1 MKFNQSEISDIIQ
14 LAWDDQTDFSHITKI
29 YEINEGDVKKIMKNN
44 IKRKSYEIW
53 RKRISEFTFVKKK
66 SLNLYDLKSNYFI
79 NNYFKK
85 KSTYSFP
92 KIIYPYSPV

>member
-29 YEINEGDVKKIMKNN
+29 YEINEGGVKKIMKKN

-53 RKRISEFTFVKKK
+53 RKRIAQRSAQKTQ
-66 SLNLYDLKSNYFI
+66 LKGI
-79 NNYFKK
+79 AHG
-85 KSTYSFP
+85 
-92 KIIYPYSPV
+92 

>member
-53 RKRISEFTFVKKK
+53 RKRISQRSVQKTQ
-66 SLNLYDLKSNYFI
+66 LKG
-79 NNYFKK
+79 KTK
-85 KSTYSFP
+85 
-92 KIIYPYSPV
+92 V

>member
-53 RKRISEFTFVKKK
+53 RKRISQRSAQKTQ
-66 SLNLYDLKSNYFI
+66 LKGKTN
-79 NNYFKK
+79 
-85 KSTYSFP
+85 
-92 KIIYPYSPV
+92 V

>member
-29 YEINEGDVKKIMKNN
+29 YEINEDDVKKIMKNN

-53 RKRISEFTFVKKK
+53 RNRISQRSAQKTQ
-66 SLNLYDLKSNYFI
+66 LKG
-79 NNYFKK
+79 K
-85 KSTYSFP
+85 TH
-92 KIIYPYSPV
+92 V

>member
-1 MKFNQSEISDIIQ
+1 MKFKQSEISDIIQ

-53 RKRISEFTFVKKK
+53 RKRISQRSAQKTQ
-66 SLNLYDLKSNYFI
+66 LKG
-79 NNYFKK
+79 K
-85 KSTYSFP
+85 TH
-92 KIIYPYSPV
+92 V

>member
-53 RKRISEFTFVKKK
+53 RIRISQRSAQKTQ
-66 SLNLYDLKSNYFI
+66 LKG
-79 NNYFKK
+79 K
-85 KSTYSFP
+85 TH
-92 KIIYPYSPV
+92 V